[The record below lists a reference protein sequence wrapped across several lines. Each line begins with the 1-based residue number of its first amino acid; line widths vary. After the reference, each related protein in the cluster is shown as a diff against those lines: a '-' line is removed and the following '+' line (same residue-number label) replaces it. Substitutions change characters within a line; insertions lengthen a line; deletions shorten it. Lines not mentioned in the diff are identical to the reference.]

1 MEWLLTE
8 DEGNPG
14 KTHLQTYIEKRSL
27 YIEAED
33 RKIQVSQEAYSNV
46 IGELSASSVEKQRE
60 AYNDWLRFNARD
72 LRNDVEAAYED
83 WIINGRKQAVE
94 HWFALVDDESA
105 LGFVQ
110 KSKASHGCSLGSAG
124 YTDEES
130 RIGSCGYLQKL
141 RGEKRCF
148 CGN

>member
-8 DEGNPG
+8 DEGNTG
-14 KTHLQTYIEKRSL
+14 QTHLQTYIEKRSL

-33 RKIQVSQEAYSNV
+33 RKIQVFQEAYRNA
-46 IGELSASSVEKQRE
+46 IGDLSTASIEKQRE
-60 AYNDWLRFNARD
+60 AYNSWLRFNARD

-110 KSKASHGCSLGSAG
+110 KSKVSSGSLDLTGH
-124 YTDEES
+124 TDEES
-130 RIGSCGYLQKL
+130 RIGGYLQKL
-141 RGEKRCF
+141 RRKKRCF